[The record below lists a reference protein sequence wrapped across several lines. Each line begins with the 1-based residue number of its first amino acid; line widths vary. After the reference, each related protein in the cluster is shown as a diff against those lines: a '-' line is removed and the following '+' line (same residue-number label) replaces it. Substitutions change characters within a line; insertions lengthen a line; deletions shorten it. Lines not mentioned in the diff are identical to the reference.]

1 MQKLALGA
9 LLAALLVACG
19 SNNDNKVHIV
29 TDSGS
34 GSGSDGAC
42 NALAQ
47 TGCNAGEKCTWI
59 YDLVS
64 ADGTNILGHVGCA
77 PDGDKAVHDQCTRN
91 AAGAQGWDDCKGGNF
106 CKAKRELVGPGGTGV
121 CEQVCDN
128 TGADATAACATD
140 SACVAYHN
148 IFEVSAMNVA
158 GVCDYKCDPFADND
172 ALHTGTAAVNRSG
185 TACQTYESCTGF
197 PGQTLPTSFSCARE
211 YNTDLQNRAECTA
224 TSGNSLQA
232 ANPLS
237 RVACASASNG
247 CSQGYMPLLYEDT
260 SGSMIVTC
268 TAMCRPRTCYQ
279 GNCGGSN
286 ELSYLTGDP
295 DFTTTDGRHH
305 RCQPTDITG
314 DLQPAISGGSAADMG
329 SSPRDGDACV
339 FNWQFEFNQ
348 MSGNFIT
355 SPWDDT
361 VGWCERKYLYKYDK
375 NRDGMI
381 TAADDESDPKCDLI
395 PVAMGTGSA
404 DGSGNCT
411 PENGC
416 AGAGYF
422 GCTTAAE
429 AGVTMFQNKGH
440 KSLVARPYPAYGIQA
455 RM

>member
-9 LLAALLVACG
+9 LFAALLVACG

-34 GSGSDGAC
+34 GSGSDSMC

-77 PDGDKAVHDQCTRN
+77 PDGDKVVHDQCTRN
-91 AAGAQGWDDCKGGNF
+91 AAGAQGWDDCKAGTF
-106 CKAKRELVGPGGTGV
+106 CKAKRELVGPGGVGV

-148 IFEVSAMNVA
+148 IFEVSSMNVA

-172 ALHTGTAAVNRSG
+172 SMHVGSAAIMRSG
-185 TACQTYESCTGF
+185 SACQDYEQCTGF
-197 PGQTLPTSFSCARE
+197 PGRTLPTAFSCARE
-211 YNTDLQNRAECTA
+211 YNTDLQNRAQCTA
-224 TSGNSLQA
+224 TSGNSLTA

-268 TAMCRPRTCYQ
+268 TAMCRPKSCWS
-279 GNCGGSN
+279 GNCGGSDDA
-286 ELSYLTGDP
+286 STFLTGDP
-295 DFTTTDGRHH
+295 AYVTGTATHH
-305 RCQPTDITG
+305 RCEPTDIAG
-314 DLQPAISGGSAADMG
+314 DVDPATAGSGANARNTDQ
-329 SSPRDGDACV
+329 CT
-339 FNWQFEFNQ
+339 FNWSFEFDTN
-348 MSGNFIT
+348 GNFIT
-355 SPWDDT
+355 SPFDDT
-361 VGWCERKYLYKYDK
+361 VGWCERRNQYKYDV
-375 NRDGMI
+375 NGDGMI
-381 TAADDESDPKCDLI
+381 TDVDLVEPKCDVM
-395 PVAMGTGSA
+395 PGPGTGTGSA

-411 PENGC
+411 VANGC
-416 AGAGYF
+416 RAAGSF
-422 GCTTAAE
+422 GCTSTTD
-429 AGVTMFQNKGH
+429 AGIMTFKGNH
-440 KSLVARPYPAYGIQA
+440 KSLTVRPYPAYATQV